1 MLAVVGATVREVK
14 LLEFSIL
21 KSQTVLEQSAIP
33 ESNMDRFEFQL
44 AMLQKGAEELEKKI
58 ANFTTILMQLKTAA
72 ITIWVALIGW
82 VFASKIDALAPLGY
96 VIIFGFWFLEAT
108 YWRVQFYYM
117 QRAAAVT
124 EFLNDERALDK
135 SFNIRSIP
143 EGLVHPLGSLKT
155 LKMPSLWRAMCAPS
169 IYIFYTFLL
178 AVNSVVWLI
187 SLKTAL

>member
-1 MLAVVGATVREVK
+1 
-14 LLEFSIL
+14 
-21 KSQTVLEQSAIP
+21 
-33 ESNMDRFEFQL
+33 MDRFEFQL
-44 AMLQKGAEELEKKI
+44 AMVQKGAEELEKKI

-82 VFASKIDALAPLGY
+82 VFANKINALVPLGY
-96 VIIFGFWFLEAT
+96 VIVFGFWFLEAT

-117 QRAAAVT
+117 VRAAAVT
-124 EFLNDERALDK
+124 EFLNDESALDK
-135 SFNIRSIP
+135 SFNARSIP
-143 EGLVHPLGSLKT
+143 EGLVHPLGSLKIF
-155 LKMPSLWRAMCAPS
+155 KMPSLWRAMCAPS

>member
-1 MLAVVGATVREVK
+1 ME
-14 LLEFSIL
+14 
-21 KSQTVLEQSAIP
+21 
-33 ESNMDRFEFQL
+33 RFEFQL

-58 ANFTTILMQLKTAA
+58 ANFTTIMMQLKTAA

-82 VFASKIDALAPLGY
+82 VFTSKIDTLVPLGY

-124 EFLNDERALDK
+124 EFLNDERALDET
-135 SFNIRSIP
+135 FNTRSIP
-143 EGLVHPLGSLKT
+143 KGLVHPLGSLKT
-155 LKMPSLWRAMCAPS
+155 LKMPSLGRAMCAPS
-169 IYIFYTFLL
+169 IYIFYTFLFV
-178 AVNSVVWLI
+178 VNSIVWLI

>member
-1 MLAVVGATVREVK
+1 
-14 LLEFSIL
+14 
-21 KSQTVLEQSAIP
+21 
-33 ESNMDRFEFQL
+33 MDRFEFQL

-58 ANFTTILMQLKTAA
+58 ANFSTILQQVKTAA
-72 ITIWVALIGW
+72 VTVWVALSGW
-82 VFASKIDALAPLGY
+82 AFASKIGALVPLGY
-96 VIIFGFWFLEAT
+96 VIFFVFWFLEAT

-124 EFLNDERALDK
+124 EFLNDERALDE
-135 SFNIRSIP
+135 SFNARSIL

-155 LKMPSLWRAMCAPS
+155 LKMPSLWRAICALS

-187 SLKTAL
+187 IFKTAL

>member
-1 MLAVVGATVREVK
+1 ME
-14 LLEFSIL
+14 
-21 KSQTVLEQSAIP
+21 
-33 ESNMDRFEFQL
+33 RFEFQL

-82 VFASKIDALAPLGY
+82 VFASKINALVPLGY

-124 EFLNDERALDK
+124 EFLNDERVLDE
-135 SFNIRSIP
+135 SFNTRSIP
-143 EGLVHPLGSLKT
+143 EGLVHPLGSLKIF
-155 LKMPSLWRAMCAPS
+155 KMSSLWRAICAPS
-169 IYIFYTFLL
+169 IYIFYTFLFV
-178 AVNSVVWLI
+178 VNSIVWLI
-187 SLKTAL
+187 TLKTAL

>member
-1 MLAVVGATVREVK
+1 
-14 LLEFSIL
+14 
-21 KSQTVLEQSAIP
+21 
-33 ESNMDRFEFQL
+33 MDRFEFQL
-44 AMLQKGAEELEKKI
+44 AMLQKGAEEVEKKI

-72 ITIWVALIGW
+72 ITIWIALIGW
-82 VFASKIDALAPLGY
+82 VFANKINALVPLGY

-124 EFLNDERALDK
+124 EFLNDESALDK
-135 SFNIRSIP
+135 SFNARSIP
-143 EGLVHPLGSLKT
+143 EGLVHPLGSLKIF
-155 LKMPSLWRAMCAPS
+155 KMPSLWRAMCAPS

-187 SLKTAL
+187 TTLSNLSKIT